1 MATTA
6 KPLDLKRL
14 LMAFF
19 SARSVTVDA
28 DGLRMWIDA
37 FSDLTPEAVE
47 LALRRY
53 NRECSDHPTPA
64 SVRRYAGAAG
74 LTDEQRAM
82 AAWRVVR
89 STILRYGA
97 YYAINFDD
105 PIIHAAIRAIGGWS
119 QLCATPTEEFQWKA
133 KEFVA
138 AYVNVARSGI
148 GEFKPLLGIAMT
160 KNESISITTG
170 LAKHPTV
177 AAIAMNEQ
185 PPRRVALPDLSAK
198 RIDR

>member
-1 MATTA
+1 MMAT
-6 KPLDLKRL
+6 KPIDLKRL
-14 LMAFF
+14 LQAFF

-28 DGLRMWIDA
+28 DGLRMWLDA
-37 FSDLTPEAVE
+37 FADLTPEAVE

-74 LTDEQRAM
+74 LTDEQRAQ

-89 STILRYGA
+89 STILKYGA

-105 PIIHAAIRAIGGWS
+105 QIIHAAIRAIGGWAS
-119 QLCATPTEEFQWKA
+119 LCGTQLDEMQWKQRD
-133 KEFVA
+133 FLA

-148 GEFKPLLGIAMT
+148 GEFRPLQGLGMSTTTTID
-160 KNESISITTG
+160 IQTG
-170 LAKHPTV
+170 LVPH
-177 AAIAMNEQ
+177 
-185 PPRRVALPDLSAK
+185 VALRTIAASAGPVAKIARNVLK
-198 RIDR
+198 RIE